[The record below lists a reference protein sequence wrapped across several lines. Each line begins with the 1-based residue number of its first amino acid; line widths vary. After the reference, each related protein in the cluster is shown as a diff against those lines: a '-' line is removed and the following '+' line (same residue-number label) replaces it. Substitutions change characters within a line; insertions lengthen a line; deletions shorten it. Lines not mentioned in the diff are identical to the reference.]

1 MEKSIHQEICEAIK
15 ELFSRKRGKEAYMMT
30 VELCQAVG
38 EDAIRA
44 IIERYLHE
52 YTEILKKTGKSG
64 C

>member
-15 ELFSRKRGKEAYMMT
+15 ELFFRKRSKEAYIMT

-38 EDAIRA
+38 ENAMRV

-52 YTEILKKTGKSG
+52 YTEIFKETGKGG